1 MTNTLLTCGLEIFE
15 RPNNWKWILIGEE
28 TKIRGLN
35 TRPSWTTC
43 SDTILKGRQTNTQLY
58 VETCVP
64 GEKPLYFSSYY
75 FLMKNTIGTR
85 ENK

>member
-1 MTNTLLTCGLEIFE
+1 M
-15 RPNNWKWILIGEE
+15 
-28 TKIRGLN
+28 RGLN

-43 SDTILKGRQTNTQLY
+43 SYTILKGRQTNTKLY